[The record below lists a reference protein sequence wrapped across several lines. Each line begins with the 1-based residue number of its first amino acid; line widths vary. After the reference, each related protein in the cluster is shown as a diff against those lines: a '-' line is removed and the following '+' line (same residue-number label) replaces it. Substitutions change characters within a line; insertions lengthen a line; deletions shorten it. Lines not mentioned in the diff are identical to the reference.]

1 MNNKLTGSATA
12 IHSNETP
19 HLKRVL
25 GLWDLIFYGIVLIQP
40 IAAIGL
46 FGIASAVSQGHM
58 VTTLLIAMVAMMLT
72 AISYGRMASLYPSAG
87 SAYTYVGKGLNA
99 NFGFLAGWA
108 MFLDYLIVPVIN
120 TIYGALTLQ
129 RFMPDVPFVVWVGL
143 FVFVITFLNLRGIRT
158 TALTNK
164 ILLAV
169 MCTVIGIFIVLAIR
183 YVFREA
189 GWNGLFSYK
198 PFYNPET
205 FSFSAVMTAT
215 SFAAL
220 TYIGF
225 DGVTTLAEDVKNP
238 GRNML
243 IAPVM
248 LCLFTGLFSGLQI
261 YLAQRVWPD
270 YSTFSNLETAFYDV
284 SERVGGR
291 FLFNATALILFV
303 AMLGS
308 GLAGQVGA
316 ARLLFGMGRDGI
328 LPKRIFSH
336 LDERRSNPTYNIL
349 IMGVLTFTISMVMDY
364 RNAAELLNFGAFMAF
379 MGVNIAA
386 FRQFFFLRPPGE
398 KRNFLTDA
406 ALPVLGF
413 LVCFAIWISLPA
425 PAKIM
430 GGIWFVAGLIY
441 LMFKTHGFKG
451 KPIMVDFRDTQ

>member
-1 MNNKLTGSATA
+1 MNIEQSKSNSA
-12 IHSNETP
+12 IHSNDNP
-19 HLKRVL
+19 HLRRVL

-46 FGIASAVSQGHM
+46 FGIASTVSKGHM

-99 NFGFLAGWA
+99 HFGFLAGWA
-108 MFLDYLIVPVIN
+108 MFLDYLIVPIIN

-129 RFMPDVPFVVWVGL
+129 RFMPDVPFVVWVTL

-158 TALTNK
+158 TALTNE
-164 ILLAV
+164 ILLAI
-169 MCTVIGIFIVLAIR
+169 MCIVIGIFIVLAIQ
-183 YVFREA
+183 YIFRA
-189 GWNGLFSYK
+189 DGWSGLLSYK

-205 FSFSAVMTAT
+205 FNFNAVMTAT

-238 GRNML
+238 RRNML
-243 IAPVM
+243 IAPVL
-248 LCLFTGLFSGLQI
+248 LCLFTGLFGGLQI
-261 YLAQRVWPD
+261 YLAQLVWPD
-270 YSTFSNLETAFYDV
+270 YSTFPNLETAFYDV

-291 FLFNATALILFV
+291 FLFNAIAVILFV

-316 ARLLFGMGRDGI
+316 ARLLFGMGRDGV

-336 LDERRSNPTYNIL
+336 LDKRRSNPTYNIL
-349 IMGVLTFTISMVMDY
+349 IMGVLTFVGAMVMDY

-398 KRNFLTDA
+398 KRNFATDA
-406 ALPVLGF
+406 ILPLLGF
-413 LVCFAIWISLPA
+413 LVCFAIWISLPS

-430 GGIWFVAGLIY
+430 GGIWFAAGVAY
-441 LMFKTHGFKG
+441 LFFKTRGFKD
-451 KPIMVDFRDTQ
+451 KPVIMDFRDN